1 MKRDRY
7 LIDLTTKSYADFAP
21 SFLNIPS
28 FDDKYYYDKFWTIFA
43 SGIWKNKTVSVPT
56 LIALAIFVWF
66 QVDRGFG
73 EFLWLKYEV
82 IANFIKHFAGG

>member
-1 MKRDRY
+1 
-7 LIDLTTKSYADFAP
+7 L
-21 SFLNIPS
+21 
-28 FDDKYYYDKFWTIFA
+28 DDIA

-56 LIALAIFVWF
+56 LIGLAIFVWF